1 MKNSLIIIIGL
12 ACILFSSCSAI
23 EDSGS
28 GSNLAGQVN
37 VTFSVTLPQSEDV
50 NTNTRTESTYRD
62 IKNVD
67 LLIFDENRR
76 FMNRIKVDQAE
87 LTTTETGV
95 NFSVR
100 LDATSDKRF
109 IHLVANGRAP
119 DGITDRLNFGDI
131 TSSMLE
137 SMAIPLLRTVIPDNS
152 TELLTDIVPLVM
164 WGHAELSGVSVVSKA
179 EGVKLLRVAAC
190 IEVKKGP
197 VNTDNGLDDFT
208 INQLFVVGAP
218 TQGYLALADYNGP
231 VFTPSVGR
239 PIAGNAAWEVS
250 KTGSG
255 SDAMLYIYERE
266 CTSADYLGI
275 IISALYRGE
284 PCFYKVVL
292 TSDGQTPMNI
302 VRNHRYILTVIKVN
316 GPGYED
322 MNTAIA
328 SAPSNALKVEL
339 TDDNEG
345 FPCIV
350 ADGQYLMALSNNY
363 FDLYGTPAGAV
374 KLGTVYV
381 TRGVQPRISV
391 PAECNWLTDLNAVAL
406 GGNKY
411 EITGMFRSIGESSA
425 STTLTLVC
433 DNLSQTLRVAYI
445 PGISDNKDNDSYV
458 IDLLD
463 ASNKNWTAKIVADDS
478 KYFYLHPTA
487 SSCADFSP
495 SQGAL
500 AGGMKELTS
509 KFASHAYLHFA
520 VGESGEVI
528 MATSVNGTAVAK
540 KIVIVQ

>member
-1 MKNSLIIIIGL
+1 MKNSLIAIIGL
-12 ACILFSSCSAI
+12 SCILFASCSAI
-23 EDSGS
+23 EDESSG
-28 GSNLAGQVN
+28 NNPAGQIN
-37 VTFSVTLPQSEDV
+37 VTFSVILPQLE
-50 NTNTRTESTYRD
+50 NTNTRADAVYADTD

-67 LLIFDENRR
+67 LLIFDQNLN
-76 FMNRIKVDQAE
+76 FMNRIKVDEAG

-109 IHLVANGRAP
+109 IHLVANGRTP
-119 DGITDRLNFGDI
+119 DGVTDRLNFGDI
-131 TSSMLE
+131 TSSMPE
-137 SMAIPLLRTVIPDNS
+137 STAIPLLRTVMPENGA
-152 TELLTDIVPLVM
+152 ELSVNMEPLVM
-164 WGHAELSGVSVVSKA
+164 WGHAELNDVSVVSKA
-179 EGVKLLRVAAC
+179 EGVKLLRAAAC
-190 IEVKKGP
+190 VEVRKGD

-208 INQLFVVGAP
+208 INQIFVVGAP

-239 PIAGNAAWEVS
+239 PLTGSAWWEVS

-255 SDAMLYIYERE
+255 SDGRLYVYERN

-374 KLGTVYV
+374 KLGAVYV

-458 IDLLD
+458 IDLLE
-463 ASNKNWTAKIVADDS
+463 ASNRNWTAKIVADDS

-528 MATSVNGTAVAK
+528 MATSVNGIAVAK

>member
-1 MKNSLIIIIGL
+1 MKNSLIAIIGL
-12 ACILFSSCSAI
+12 SCILFASCSAI
-23 EDSGS
+23 EDESSG
-28 GSNLAGQVN
+28 NNPAGQIN
-37 VTFSVTLPQSEDV
+37 VTFSVILPQLE
-50 NTNTRTESTYRD
+50 NTNTRADAAYADTD

-67 LLIFDENRR
+67 LLIFDQNLN
-76 FMNRIKVDQAE
+76 FMNRIKVDEAG

-109 IHLVANGRAP
+109 IHLVANGRTP
-119 DGITDRLNFGDI
+119 DGVADRLNFGDI
-131 TSSMLE
+131 TSSMSE
-137 SMAIPLLRTVIPDNS
+137 SMAIPLLRTVMPENGA
-152 TELLTDIVPLVM
+152 ELSVNMEPLVM
-164 WGHAELSGVSVVSKA
+164 WGHAELNGVSVVSKA
-179 EGVKLLRVAAC
+179 EGVKLLRAAAC
-190 IEVKKGP
+190 VEVRKGA

-208 INQLFVVGAP
+208 INQIFVVGAP

-239 PIAGNAAWEVS
+239 PLAGNAWWEVS

-255 SDAMLYIYERE
+255 SDGRLYVYERN

-433 DNLSQTLRVAYI
+433 DNLSQTLRIAYI

-458 IDLLD
+458 IDLLE
-463 ASNKNWTAKIVADDS
+463 ASNRNWTAKIVADDS

-528 MATSVNGTAVAK
+528 MATSVNGIAVAK